1 MAILK
6 LLMPK
11 PRIELGQ
18 AALQAGALPIKLL
31 RPRISRLELL
41 LCVLKTQAL
50 PIKLYS
56 LIEDHYIKINNII
69 IKYIYYCIFILF

>member
-1 MAILK
+1 
-6 LLMPK
+6 MPK

-56 LIEDHYIKINNII
+56 
-69 IKYIYYCIFILF
+69 FI